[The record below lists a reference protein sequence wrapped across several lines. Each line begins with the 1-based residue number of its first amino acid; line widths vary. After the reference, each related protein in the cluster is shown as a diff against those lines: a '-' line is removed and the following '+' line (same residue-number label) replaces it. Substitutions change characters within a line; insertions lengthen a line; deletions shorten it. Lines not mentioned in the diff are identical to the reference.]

1 MSGDDAESQPPSAP
15 SSGALPQSA
24 LPPRWARVVAF
35 GSILLGGAAGGLIGA
50 AFGRLGGFGPLAVGV
65 MTLLCGL
72 GFAGGV
78 AVVAVLTLR
87 ALGEWN
93 TIRDR
98 R

>member
-1 MSGDDAESQPPSAP
+1 MNPVTQHSTSPGASGPET
-15 SSGALPQSA
+15 A
-24 LPPRWARVVAF
+24 LPPLWTRVAAF
-35 GSILLGGAAGGLIGA
+35 TSILLGGAAGGLIGA
-50 AFGRLGGFGPLAVGV
+50 AFGHLGSFGPLATGFI
-65 MTLLCGL
+65 TLVCGL

-98 R
+98 S

>member
-1 MSGDDAESQPPSAP
+1 MSGPET
-15 SSGALPQSA
+15 A
-24 LPPRWARVVAF
+24 LPPLWARVTAF
-35 GSILLGGAAGGLIGA
+35 ASILLGGAAGGLIGA
-50 AFGRLGGFGPLAVGV
+50 AFGHLGGFGSLATGFI
-65 MTLLCGL
+65 TLVCGL

-98 R
+98 S

>member
-1 MSGDDAESQPPSAP
+1 MSRHRASSAA
-15 SSGALPQSA
+15 SGPETA
-24 LPPRWARVVAF
+24 LPPLWSRVAAF
-35 GSILLGGAAGGLIGA
+35 ASVLLGGAAGGLIGA
-50 AFGRLGGFGPLAVGV
+50 AFGRLGDFGPLATGLI
-65 MTLLCGL
+65 TLVCGL

-98 R
+98 T

>member
-1 MSGDDAESQPPSAP
+1 MDQRRAEHPRNGPET
-15 SSGALPQSA
+15 A
-24 LPPRWARVVAF
+24 LPPLWARVAAFTSVLVAGF
-35 GSILLGGAAGGLIGA
+35 AGGLIGA
-50 AFGRLGGFGPLAVGV
+50 AFGRIGGFGSFATGV
-65 MTLLCGL
+65 ITLLCGL

-98 R
+98 S

>member
-1 MSGDDAESQPPSAP
+1 MPRPRP
-15 SSGALPQSA
+15 ALPGPDSLPGPDTA
-24 LPPRWARVVAF
+24 LPPLWARVAAFVA
-35 GSILLGGAAGGLIGA
+35 ILVGGAAGGLIGA
-50 AFGRLGGFGPLAVGV
+50 AFGRLGNFGPVATGLL
-65 MTLLCGL
+65 TLGCGL

>member
-1 MSGDDAESQPPSAP
+1 MANAPDTGGPPTGSRMV
-15 SSGALPQSA
+15 PQTA
-24 LPPRWARVVAF
+24 LPPLWARIAAF
-35 GSILLGGAAGGLIGA
+35 TAILLGGAAGGLIGA
-50 AFGRLGGFGPLAVGV
+50 SFGRLGNFGPLATGV
-65 MTLLCGL
+65 ITLACGL

-93 TIRDR
+93 TIRER

>member
-1 MSGDDAESQPPSAP
+1 MSRSTQAEPAP
-15 SSGALPQSA
+15 GPETA
-24 LPPRWARVVAF
+24 LPPLWARIAAF
-35 GSILLGGAAGGLIGA
+35 ASILLGGAAGGLIGA
-50 AFGRLGGFGPLAVGV
+50 AFGRLGDFGPLASGFI
-65 MTLLCGL
+65 TLVCGL

-98 R
+98 QS